1 MGVFREIL
9 HAVQGVWAD
18 VKKLQEMQ
26 DPNLKK
32 KADRY
37 EEISKYLND
46 ISFSVSKVYAKTDD
60 NGNTRVYV
68 EYAPLV
74 ATIDCG
80 DNEHEAVYDKKIV
93 AINMLNIIPYED
105 MVKISH
111 MVEKNKQK

>member
-37 EEISKYLND
+37 EEITKHLNE
-46 ISFSVSKVYAKTDD
+46 ISLSVSKVYAKTDD
-60 NGNTRVYV
+60 NGNTRVFV
-68 EYAPLV
+68 EYAPIT

-80 DNEHEAVYDKKIV
+80 DGEHEAVYDKRIV
-93 AINMLNIIPYED
+93 AINMLNLIPYED

-111 MVEKNKQK
+111 MVEKYKLK